1 MWGSRASALKKSGP
15 GASLDCRG
23 MTPRRQ
29 DEKLIEWVTRAVPI
43 ECNRP
48 RWERGCEFRQPWLAS
63 VILEPEREFSMSEL
77 GRIAGANLATSHREV
92 ERFIAMG
99 IVLDRR
105 VGRARVVKANPDYPL
120 LKPLRQI
127 LDFGY
132 GPAVVLK
139 AAIAELDGVTE
150 AFIYGSWAARRAGQV
165 GAPPRDIDVI
175 LIGEPT
181 REAMGALV
189 RFVQP
194 RMALPVNVQRVGGAL
209 WTAGSDPFVATIKSG
224 AL

>member
-1 MWGSRASALKKSGP
+1 MKAIVPAL
-15 GASLDCRG
+15 
-23 MTPRRQ
+23 TP
-29 DEKLIEWVTRAVPI
+29 L
-43 ECNRP
+43 
-48 RWERGCEFRQPWLAS
+48 FRSDAQAEMLAS

-120 LKPLRQI
+120 LEPLRQI

-132 GPAVVLK
+132 GPAIVLK
-139 AAIAELDGVTE
+139 AAINELEGVTE

-194 RMALPVNVQRVGGAL
+194 RVALPVNVERVSGAL
-209 WTAGSDPFVATIKSG
+209 WTAGTDPFVATLKSG
-224 AL
+224 ALYSLTT